1 METFRLSHRPH
12 DLHDVSL
19 ARHAGPLSRFPP
31 GSPQSD
37 GSDAGKHGHPLQHR
51 RGDWRGDLRPLFTG
65 CRASKEHG
73 GCAGI
78 MLAYGSDVG
87 VWRTSGRI
95 GDRRRADAGR
105 CAGSLGRDSGAFERI
120 GGGCCAWVDAW
131 ARVPIR
137 DSVRLADKFD
147 SIRTPRPRRISMGDR
162 RLRDHYDS
170 DAGDIAL
177 ERLRGTWP
185 ELCARHAIGCGRNR
199 ALNEL
204 SLVWAECRKALVQA
218 CSEMQTVS
226 PSGGGQRKPVL
237 RFVYRAPLAQ
247 LDRASGY
254 EPEGREFESLRARHI
269 SPIKT
274 LVSEKQAGNECCS
287 RASVQL

>member
-1 METFRLSHRPH
+1 METLHLSRRAH

-19 ARHAGPLSRFPP
+19 ARHARPLSRFPP

-51 RGDWRGDLRPLFTG
+51 RGDWRGDLRPLLTG
-65 CRASKEHG
+65 GRAPEEHG
-73 GCAGI
+73 GRAGI

-87 VWRTSGRI
+87 VWRTSSNI
-95 GDRRRADAGR
+95 GDRCRADAGR
-105 CAGSLGRDSGAFERI
+105 CARSLGRDSRAFERI
-120 GGGCCAWVDAW
+120 GGGCRARVDAW
-131 ARVPIR
+131 AGVPIR
-137 DSVRLADKFD
+137 NSVRLANKFD
-147 SIRTPRPRRISMGDR
+147 SIRTPRPRWISMGHR
-162 RLRDHYDS
+162 RLRDRHDS

-177 ERLRGTWP
+177 EWLRGAWP

-204 SLVWAECRKALVQA
+204 SLVWAECRRALVQA
-218 CSEMQTVS
+218 SSEMQTFS
-226 PSGGGQRKPVL
+226 PGGGGQRKPVL

-254 EPEGREFESLRARHI
+254 EPEGREFESLMARHFLPRALRI
-269 SPIKT
+269 VCFSF
-274 LVSEKQAGNECCS
+274 QA
-287 RASVQL
+287 

>member
-1 METFRLSHRPH
+1 METLRLSHRPH

-19 ARHAGPLSRFPP
+19 ARHAGPLSRFPT

-65 CRASKEHG
+65 CRAPKEHG
-73 GCAGI
+73 GRAGI
-78 MLAYGSDVG
+78 MLAYDSDVG
-87 VWRTSGRI
+87 VWRTSSNI
-95 GDRRRADAGR
+95 GDRCRAR
-105 CAGSLGRDSGAFERI
+105 
-120 GGGCCAWVDAW
+120 VDAW
-131 ARVPIR
+131 AGVPIR
-137 DSVRLADKFD
+137 NSVRLADKFD
-147 SIRTPRPRRISMGDR
+147 SIRTPRPRRISMGHR

-170 DAGDIAL
+170 DADDIAL
-177 ERLRGTWP
+177 ERLRGAWP
-185 ELCARHAIGCGRNR
+185 EFCARHAIGRGRNC

-204 SLVWAECRKALVQA
+204 SLVWAECRRALVQA
-218 CSEMQTVS
+218 SSDMQTVS

-254 EPEGREFESLRARHI
+254 EPEGREFESLRARHFL
-269 SPIKT
+269 P
-274 LVSEKQAGNECCS
+274 
-287 RASVQL
+287 RALRVVCFSFQV